1 MSPKARQDVAL
12 AVGVAALGQVDVVAP
27 GMFSTHLS
35 GPRWAISLCYLVTSL
50 SLIWRR
56 SHPTATF
63 AVVAGV
69 TSAQALLLGAS
80 EGNGSLF
87 PALIAIYSVAAHAP
101 RRSALVALA
110 SLPVLVAV
118 RELTNPQNTSWHE
131 TVNALGWDL
140 LLPAAWLLGA
150 YLRTR
155 RLYVD
160 ELRARAGAAERERE
174 ERARTAVAEERSRI
188 ARELHDV
195 IAHSVSVM
203 VVQAE
208 AAEEVVAV
216 DPARA
221 VRPLRTIQ
229 STGRDALTELRRL
242 LGVLREDDAELAPQP
257 DITELEPLLERVRAA
272 GIEATLQVRGA
283 PQPVGA
289 GVGLAAYRI
298 VQEGLTN
305 VIKHAG
311 ARRVQ
316 VVLDY
321 ATEVLALEIRDD
333 GRGTDMSAGDPLG
346 GDGHGLLGMRE
357 RVHLYGG
364 SFEAGPDDD
373 GGFVVRAR
381 LPLDAVPA

>member
-1 MSPKARQDVAL
+1 MSPQARQDVAL
-12 AVGVAALGQVDVVAP
+12 AIGVAALGQVDVLAP
-27 GMFSTHLS
+27 GLFSTHLS
-35 GPRWAISLCYLVTSL
+35 GPRWAISVCYLVTAL
-50 SLIWRR
+50 ALAWRR
-56 SHPTATF
+56 SRPAATF

-69 TSAQALLLGAS
+69 NAAQALLLGAS
-80 EGNGSLF
+80 EGNGVLF
-87 PALIAIYSVAAHAP
+87 PALIATYSVAAHAP
-101 RRSALVALA
+101 RRPALLALA
-110 SLPVLVAV
+110 SLPALVAV
-118 RELTNPQNTSWHE
+118 RELTNPQNSTWHE

-160 ELRARAGAAERERE
+160 ELRGRAAAAERERE

-208 AAEEVVAV
+208 AAEEVVAR

-221 VRPLRTIQ
+221 ITPLRTIQ
-229 STGRDALTELRRL
+229 GAGRDALTELRRL
-242 LGVLREDDAELAPQP
+242 LGVLREDDVELAPQP
-257 DITELEPLLERVRAA
+257 DLAELEPLLERVRAA
-272 GIEATLQVRGA
+272 GLEASLQVRGT
-283 PQPVGA
+283 PQPLGA

-305 VIKHAG
+305 VLKHAG

-321 ATEVLALEIRDD
+321 TAEALALEIRDD
-333 GRGTDMSAGDPLG
+333 GRGTDSSTGDPLG
-346 GDGHGLLGMRE
+346 GGHGLLGMRE
-357 RVHLYGG
+357 RVHLYRG
-364 SFEAGPDDD
+364 SFEAGPAGD